1 MSSLTNIFRR
11 ANWDT
16 LGSMASLLCLIHC
29 VLTPIV
35 LTLSPTLATL
45 LPGSRTTHQVLI
57 FFVVS
62 SGLLAFVSGYLKHR
76 RRLVLLPMTAGIFLV
91 ACGAFGE
98 SYLHSTLNEALI
110 TMAGSIL
117 LILAHGLNRSFC
129 HCCVKCSES
138 QERRCGE

>member
-62 SGLLAFVSGYLKHR
+62 SGLLAFHV
-76 RRLVLLPMTAGIFLV
+76 
-91 ACGAFGE
+91 E
-98 SYLHSTLNEALI
+98 
-110 TMAGSIL
+110 
-117 LILAHGLNRSFC
+117 
-129 HCCVKCSES
+129 
-138 QERRCGE
+138 

>member
-1 MSSLTNIFRR
+1 MSSITNIFRR
-11 ANWDT
+11 ANWDS

-35 LTLSPTLATL
+35 LALSPTLATL

-62 SGLLAFVSGYLKHR
+62 LGLLAFISGYMRHR
-76 RRLVLLPMTAGIFLV
+76 RRLVLFPMTAGIFLV

-98 SYLHSTLNEALI
+98 SYLHSTLYETLI

-117 LILAHGLNRSFC
+117 LILAHSLNRSLC
-129 HCCVKCSES
+129 HHCAKCSENP
-138 QERRCGE
+138 EGRCGE